1 MYELQVENMSC
12 GHCVATV
19 TRAVK
24 AVDAGAIVDIDLAS
38 KKVKVDSGAALD
50 AVKSAIVEAGYPVT
64 SSR

>member
-12 GHCVATV
+12 GHCVASV

-24 AVDAGAIVDIDLAS
+24 IVDAGATVDVDLAS

-50 AVKSAIVEAGYPVT
+50 AVKSAIVDAGYPVT
-64 SSR
+64 SAN